1 MRESYIQGKIRAYL
15 ITNGWLTVKLINA
28 SPNGMPDLMAIKD
41 GKVIFLEVKTEKGK
55 TSKLQDYQIERLK
68 EMGVSAFVVRSTV
81 EMKEILKI
89 GRAHV

>member
-1 MRESYIQGKIRAYL
+1 MRESIIQGKIRAYL
-15 ITNGWLTVKLINA
+15 ITNGWFTVKLINA

-81 EMKEILKI
+81 EIKEILKTL
-89 GRAHV
+89 

>member
-81 EMKEILKI
+81 EMKEILKTL
-89 GRAHV
+89 